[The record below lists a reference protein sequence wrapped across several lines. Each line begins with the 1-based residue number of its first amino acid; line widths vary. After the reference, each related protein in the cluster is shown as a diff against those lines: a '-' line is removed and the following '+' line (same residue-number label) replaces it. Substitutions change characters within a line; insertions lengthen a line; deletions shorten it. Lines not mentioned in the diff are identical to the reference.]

1 MIKEL
6 LPTEPVDMLQ
16 QGDPVV
22 QAPKQDPPY
31 KKKVYDKLVSSFED
45 FKLSEDDFYK
55 KLVSDKT
62 YAARVHKVLLDNFED
77 FTKPSDKFVADI
89 TFEEPLKKKR
99 LYFRHFFTKCSSF
112 FASTTSRCSSWI
124 KHINPYKITISITRK
139 K

>member
-45 FKLSEDDFYK
+45 CLAKLKSRRLDY
-55 KLVSDKT
+55 DK
-62 YAARVHKVLLDNFED
+62 
-77 FTKPSDKFVADI
+77 
-89 TFEEPLKKKR
+89 
-99 LYFRHFFTKCSSF
+99 YFGF
-112 FASTTSRCSSWI
+112 
-124 KHINPYKITISITRK
+124 
-139 K
+139 